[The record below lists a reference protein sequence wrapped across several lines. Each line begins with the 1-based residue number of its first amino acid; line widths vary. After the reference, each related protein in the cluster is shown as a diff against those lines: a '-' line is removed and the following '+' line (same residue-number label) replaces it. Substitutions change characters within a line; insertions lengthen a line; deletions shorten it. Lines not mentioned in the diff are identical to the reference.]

1 MIRLLARLF
10 TIVALTVGVGV
21 TVAPA
26 SSALIVPN
34 TLHCNWANQC
44 RQINGAFVSGIP
56 VYCHRVLFL
65 DGVPNRR
72 ISLCQHWY

>member
-26 SSALIVPN
+26 SSALIIPN
-34 TLHCNWANQC
+34 TLH
-44 RQINGAFVSGIP
+44 
-56 VYCHRVLFL
+56 
-65 DGVPNRR
+65 
-72 ISLCQHWY
+72 